1 MSILDA
7 ETPRS
12 RWSRSQ
18 RFQLSATGTEAGA
31 SYRNAIVA
39 ARAEGGRRSFDDA
52 RSAWAQRLALEPS
65 DGLYLGE
72 LRDGP
77 RTIAELAT
85 GLEGCGP
92 QRSEVRA
99 VVERLIRLTMLELV
113 IPPPPALPPPRRW

>member
-1 MSILDA
+1 MNISDA
-7 ETPRS
+7 EAPRR
-12 RWSRSQ
+12 RWLRSQ
-18 RFQLSATGTEAGA
+18 RFRLSALGNAAGA
-31 SYRNAIVA
+31 SYRDAIVA
-39 ARAEGGRRSFDDA
+39 ARAEGGRRSFDEA
-52 RSAWAQRLALEPS
+52 RSAWARRLALEPS

-77 RTIAELAT
+77 RTLDELAT

-92 QRSEVRA
+92 QRSEVRE